1 MNTSKV
7 TVEFVTSPKP
17 DVRLTIPYRTAEA
30 LMKVCGSITGAR
42 GRPGDTIREHTD
54 AVYAALLD
62 AGVKVG
68 ERSFTGTFTGEIS

>member
-30 LMKVCGSITGAR
+30 LMEVCGRITGAR
-42 GRPGDTIREHTD
+42 GRPDNTIREHTD
-54 AVYAALLD
+54 AVYAALGV
-62 AGVKVG
+62 AGVVIG
-68 ERSFTGTFTGEIS
+68 EHSFTGTFSGEIK